1 MRLTFGINALSLF
14 ACNTWQV
21 GEPVAAA
28 ALLRE
33 CYDGWQQVL
42 GHEHLNTIMCKKAME
57 QLGVT

>member
-1 MRLTFGINALSLF
+1 MTFDIFTRLLF
-14 ACNTWQV
+14 SCDAQQV

-42 GHEHLNTIMCKKAME
+42 GHDHLNTVMCKKAME
-57 QLGVT
+57 QLGLK